1 MQNQNVNFTW
11 VPPVGVPLSSILSY
25 RFKVIE
31 LQQGQNPLKAVAV
44 LVGTVV
50 RVVVEGSSEFAAGKS
65 LTTTEEESG
74 T

>member
-1 MQNQNVNFTW
+1 M
-11 VPPVGVPLSSILSY
+11 SE
-25 RFKVIE
+25 R
-31 LQQGQNPLKAVAV
+31 LQQGQNPVEVVAV

-65 LTTTEEESG
+65 LAKTEEESG